1 MDEGG
6 FFAKIVKGELP
17 EAPITKLLGSK
28 FLELDASQ
36 QVIKVEM
43 QARPE
48 FVNPAGLIHGGMLA
62 AMLDETL
69 SPVLAATLGPGEFA
83 PTLEIKVNFITPAK
97 VGRVLGTGRIV
108 NRGRSIC
115 FLEGQLH
122 DEHGHLLA
130 TAMAT
135 SKIRTPEPGMRSELS
150 CVSYSS
156 ERPINP
162 ALFKSQK

>member
-1 MDEGG
+1 MDDLG

-17 EAPITKLLGSK
+17 EAPITKLLGWK
-28 FLELDASQ
+28 FLEFDDLQ

-48 FVNPAGLIHGGMLA
+48 FINPAGLIHGGMLA

-69 SPVLAATLGPGEFA
+69 SPALAATLGPGEFA
-83 PTLEIKVNFITPAK
+83 PTLEIKVNFISPAK

-108 NRGRSIC
+108 SRGRSIC
-115 FLEGQLH
+115 FMEGQLH
-122 DEHGHLLA
+122 DEQGNLLA

-135 SKIRTPEPGMRSELS
+135 SKIGRQSW
-150 CVSYSS
+150 
-156 ERPINP
+156 
-162 ALFKSQK
+162 

>member
-6 FFAKIVKGELP
+6 FFAKIVKESGS
-17 EAPITKLLGSK
+17 AVTKLLGWK
-28 FLELDASQ
+28 FLEFDASQ
-36 QVIKVEM
+36 QVLKVEM

-83 PTLEIKVNFITPAK
+83 PTLEIKDFIPPAK

-108 NRGRSIC
+108 YRGRSIC
-115 FLEGQLH
+115 FMEGQLH

-135 SKIRTPEPGMRSELS
+135 SKIGHLR
-150 CVSYSS
+150 
-156 ERPINP
+156 
-162 ALFKSQK
+162 

>member
-1 MDEGG
+1 MDDRG

-17 EAPITKLLGSK
+17 EAPITKLLGWK
-28 FLELDASQ
+28 FLDFDASQ

-48 FVNPAGLIHGGMLA
+48 FINPAGFIHGGMLA

-69 SPVLAATLGPGEFA
+69 SPALAATLGPGEFA

-108 NRGRSIC
+108 SRGRSIC
-115 FLEGQLH
+115 FMEGQLH
-122 DEHGHLLA
+122 DEQGNLLA

-135 SKIRTPEPGMRSELS
+135 SKIGWLGGKTEMR
-150 CVSYSS
+150 
-156 ERPINP
+156 
-162 ALFKSQK
+162 